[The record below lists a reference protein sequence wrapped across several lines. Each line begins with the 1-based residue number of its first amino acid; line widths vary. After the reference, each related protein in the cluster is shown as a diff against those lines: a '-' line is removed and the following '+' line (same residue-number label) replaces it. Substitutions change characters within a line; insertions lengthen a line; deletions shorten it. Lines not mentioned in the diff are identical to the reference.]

1 MHTTRCKRKYNLTQ
15 NNIKILKIP
24 KTKKRKL
31 TDFILE
37 AKVSSEGTQGEPN
50 LIGWTDVLQSFPH
63 IVDTPTECH
72 GRPETTTNNS
82 VRVSLR
88 VRPGGP
94 WVSILQ
100 SAQEIASGGILRPS
114 SFYSCSLLWN
124 FYFFTWE
131 FGAEP
136 QPCSSVGYGC
146 ALQDGVLQAGDQ
158 QNRVGGTGAV
168 SRLEAGRNGSIWDC
182 VVSYASCSWK
192 F

>member
-1 MHTTRCKRKYNLTQ
+1 M
-15 NNIKILKIP
+15 
-24 KTKKRKL
+24 
-31 TDFILE
+31 
-37 AKVSSEGTQGEPN
+37 
-50 LIGWTDVLQSFPH
+50 QSFPH

-192 F
+192 FWQNLIKKEKNLLCWTDCQQTQPILCVLCGWTSLLDFKQRLCTYCERL